1 MIISKKTLLLFFIP
15 GAMFMG
21 IFLIYPIIKM
31 AYDSFFIFES
41 SGARSFVLFDNYIN
55 AFTSSS
61 FLQPLR
67 NTLIYILI
75 AVSAE
80 LLFGTIFALIFERD
94 FKGNKLIRSLMLT
107 PLMIAPLVAGLIWRL
122 MMSAQFGI
130 LNQMLV
136 NLNIIDNTSSI
147 LWLADERLSL
157 VAVAIADIWLTTPFM
172 MLMILAGLQSVDSSM
187 LEAAR
192 IDGANEL
199 QQIIKIKLPAIKAIL
214 LTALSIRIIDAARTF
229 DIIWAMTQGGP
240 NGSSEV
246 ISTSIYKTLVRF
258 NEVGLASAMAVI
270 FVLVLII
277 FTLVCMQSLWNPK
290 RR

>member
-1 MIISKKTLLLFFIP
+1 MIISKKTLFLFFIP

-21 IFLIYPIIKM
+21 VFLIYPIIKM
-31 AYDSFFIFES
+31 AFDSFFIFDS
-41 SGARSFVLFDNYIN
+41 LGGRTFVGLENYIT
-55 AFTSSS
+55 AFTSNS
-61 FLQPLR
+61 FQQPLR
-67 NTLIYILI
+67 NTLIYVAI
-75 AVSAE
+75 AVSVQFI
-80 LLFGTIFALIFERD
+80 LGTIFALLFATQ
-94 FKGNKLIRSLMLT
+94 FKGSKIIRSLMLT

-122 MMSAQFGI
+122 MMSAKFGI

-136 NLNIIDNTSSI
+136 NLNIIESTSSI
-147 LWLADERLSL
+147 LWLADERISL
-157 VAVAIADIWLTTPFM
+157 ISTAIADIWLTTPFM

-199 QQIIKIKLPAIKAIL
+199 QQIIKIKLPAIKPIL
-214 LTALSIRIIDAARTF
+214 LTALSIRIVDAARTF

-246 ISTSIYKTLVRF
+246 MSTVIFRTLTRF
-258 NEVGLASAMAVI
+258 NNVGLASAMAVV
-270 FVLVLII
+270 FVLALVI
-277 FTLVCMQSLWNPK
+277 FTLVCMQSLWRPK